1 MSNVLLIVRREI
13 GAYLRTPSGWI
24 IAASILLIDGLLF
37 NARAV
42 GSTPRYSS
50 EVLEQFLIDAGGT
63 TMLAAVLFSMRLLA
77 DERAQGTETLL
88 FTSPIREG
96 EIVLGKF
103 FASLG
108 FLTVLTLLTLYLP
121 ALIFV
126 NGKVSFGHIGAG
138 YLGML
143 LLGAATLSV
152 GMFASSLVRNP
163 FLAVILAAVFV
174 ATLELCWFVAQITDP
189 PLRSVIGYLAP
200 YMKHFHPFRRG
211 LVQLSDVV
219 FHLSIVYFSLLAATR
234 VLKSQRWR

>member
-1 MSNVLLIVRREI
+1 MSHTLLIVRREM

-37 NARAV
+37 NTRAV
-42 GSTPRYSS
+42 GSTPQYSS

-77 DERAQGTETLL
+77 EERAQGTETLL

-103 FASLG
+103 LASLL

-138 YLGML
+138 YLGMF
-143 LLGAATLSV
+143 LLGAATLSIGV
-152 GMFASSLVRNP
+152 FASSLVRNP

-174 ATLELCWFVAQITDP
+174 TTLELCWWIAQITDP
-189 PLRSVIGYLAP
+189 PLQPIIGYMSP

-219 FHLSIVYFSLLAATR
+219 FHLSIVYFGLLAATR